1 MQSKYSAILAI
12 AMAIA
17 GTSGMARAEAEAL
30 ARTGGNTDTA
40 AFMEALKGYKENVVG
55 GALMSIRRNR

>member
-17 GTSGMARAEAEAL
+17 GTSGMARAEAEAQ
-30 ARTGGNTDTA
+30 AKIGGNTDTA